1 MAAEADMQFPKTGW
15 RAALRLGAPA
25 VIGAL
30 HLPDLGIARATSM
43 AFLEDYVLA
52 NAGVFANA
60 GITSLMLQDQ
70 TRQVGPATAATL
82 SITAVLGRL
91 IRREFPA
98 LDLGII
104 VQAHD
109 AVAPLAIAH
118 AAGASFVRLKVFVGA
133 AMTME
138 GPRSGLAVEARTYRH
153 DLRRDDIAILAD
165 VFDRT
170 CVPMLDVPPE
180 EAAQGAVKLG
190 ADGLILTGASF
201 TDSMQRVEKARA
213 AGIRQP
219 IFVGGGVTEKN
230 LVDALTVADGVI
242 VSTALMRDGGDD
254 RDVLRWDAGKTAR
267 FMERARAFTRRA

>member
-1 MAAEADMQFPKTGW
+1 MRLGLGVGNMALDRLHGPLRIVANEADGPVRCRDVDFGPGRIPTHRHDQCQ
-15 RAALRLGAPA
+15 LQ
-25 VIGAL
+25 
-30 HLPDLGIARATSM
+30 
-43 AFLEDYVLA
+43 
-52 NAGVFANA
+52 GVFADA
-60 GITSLMLQDQ
+60 GVTSLMLQDQ

-91 IRREFPA
+91 VRREFPA

-201 TDSMQRVEKARA
+201 TDSMQRVEKAKA

-230 LVDALTVADGVI
+230 VVDALAVADGVI
-242 VSTALMRDGGDD
+242 VSTALMRDGADD
-254 RDVLRWDAGKTAR
+254 KDVLRWDAGKTAR
-267 FMERARAFTRRA
+267 FMERARAFTRPA